1 LLAAAL
7 ADLAVSLPMNDR
19 DSLKAA
25 AEPRSRG
32 GRLLLVEDD
41 ATIAAAAYRM
51 LTGEAHVVDIASTA
65 SAARAAV
72 DRGDYDLVI
81 LDLSLPD
88 GDGVDLLQQWRGL
101 GRTVPVIVVTARA
114 GIEDKVA
121 GLDSGA
127 DDYLTKPFEMRELL
141 ARVRATL
148 RRRGPAGDQQLS
160 FANLELDTVRRQLRV
175 AGRRINAP
183 RRELAM
189 LELLLRRAGE
199 VADRDEVMRAA
210 YAEDEHTSSNVLEA
224 NVSRLRQRLAAA
236 GGNVQIESIRGV
248 GYLLREVP

>member
-1 LLAAAL
+1 MRLHQKMKSDNPSDPGK
-7 ADLAVSLPMNDR
+7 ADAPVRPG
-19 DSLKAA
+19 A
-25 AEPRSRG
+25 
-32 GRLLLVEDD
+32 RLLLVEDD
-41 ATIAAAAYRM
+41 PTIAAAAYQK
-51 LTGEAHVVDIASTA
+51 LTGEAHIVDIASTA
-65 SAARAAV
+65 SAARAAI
-72 DRGDYDLVI
+72 DNAEYDLVI

-88 GDGVDLLQQWRGL
+88 ADGMELLQLWRQSA
-101 GRTVPVIVVTARA
+101 RAVAIIVVTARA
-114 GIEDKVA
+114 GIEDKVQ

-127 DDYLTKPFEMRELL
+127 DDYLTKPFEMEELL
-141 ARVRATL
+141 ARVRAAL
-148 RRRGPAGDQQLS
+148 RRRGDAGEQILS

-199 VADRDEVMRAA
+199 VADRDAVLRAA
-210 YAEDEHTSSNVLEA
+210 YADDEHTSSNVLEA

-248 GYLLREVP
+248 GYLLREIG

>member
-1 LLAAAL
+1 MTTDIPSGCGTAAAM
-7 ADLAVSLPMNDR
+7 AWSGA
-19 DSLKAA
+19 
-25 AEPRSRG
+25 
-32 GRLLLVEDD
+32 RLLLVEDD
-41 ATIAAAAYRM
+41 PTIAGAAYQK

-65 SAARAAV
+65 SSARAAV
-72 DRGDYDLVI
+72 DNADYDLVI

-88 GDGVDLLQQWRGL
+88 GDGVELLQHWRHSGC
-101 GRTVPVIVVTARA
+101 RVPVIVVTARS
-114 GIEDKVA
+114 GIEDKVQ

-127 DDYLTKPFEMRELL
+127 DDYLTKPFEMAELL

-148 RRRGPAGDQQLS
+148 RRRGGLGEQFLH

-199 VADRDEVMRAA
+199 VADRDAVLRAA
-210 YAEDEHTSSNVLEA
+210 YADDEHTSSNVLET

-236 GGNVQIESIRGV
+236 GGNVHIESIRGV
-248 GYLLREVP
+248 GYLLREIP

>member
-1 LLAAAL
+1 MSIRMSDPANSGGSSDRTKPNRPAA
-7 ADLAVSLPMNDR
+7 
-19 DSLKAA
+19 
-25 AEPRSRG
+25 RG
-32 GRLLLVEDD
+32 ARLLLVEDD
-41 ATIAAAAYRM
+41 ATIAAAAYQK
-51 LTGEAHVVDIASTA
+51 LSGEAHIVDIASTA
-65 SAARAAV
+65 NAARAAV
-72 DRGDYDLVI
+72 DNDDYDLVI

-88 GDGVDLLQQWRGL
+88 ADGIDLLQHWRSS
-101 GRTVPVIVVTARA
+101 GRGVPIIVVTARA
-114 GIEDKVA
+114 GIEDKVQ

-127 DDYLTKPFEMRELL
+127 DDYLTKPFEMDELL

-148 RRRGPAGDQQLS
+148 RRRGGTGEQMLN
-160 FANLELDTVRRQLRV
+160 FGNLELDTVRRQLRV

-199 VADRDEVMRAA
+199 VADRNDVLRAA